1 MQTMKYILYCRK
13 STDNEDKQVLS
24 LESQTKELENLAERE
39 GLEIVTTMT
48 ESKSAKEPGR
58 PVFNEMLTRLS
69 AGEADAI
76 LCWKID
82 RLTRNPVDGGQI
94 QWLLQKGLIKSI
106 RTFERS
112 YSPSD
117 NVLLMSI
124 EQAMATQYLRD
135 LSENVKRGNRTKLE
149 RGEWPSYAPFGY
161 KNDRINKT
169 ILVDENRAPYI
180 RRAFELYATGGYGLN
195 QVVETLYAEGFRSK
209 TGGKVF
215 KNQIHHFLNSKFYL
229 GLMHRQGKLYQG
241 KHEPLVSKANF
252 DRVQEVLHGRLRPCM
267 QKHFYAARGFLKC
280 DLCGCM
286 ITATTAKGRKYYYCT
301 NGKGNCEAHKKYL
314 TEEKTNLLV
323 SKLFQKLDMDEE
335 FIRLCAH
342 AFEEEQNGE
351 VTYQD
356 TRPESIQK
364 ELDNL
369 MAKESRLTDT
379 MASGILKFDLYE
391 EKMREIHNA
400 RIELKSQLKEMEKEH
415 KGNVTLE
422 QVLEVFLEGSRAAK
436 RYLEVNDRE
445 KRNMLE
451 KLLSNASIVGEETA
465 YFQFKSAY
473 QPLALAVKNRDFQKM
488 RAYRVWNGTPLKRL
502 SLHGR
507 GYLVVNLPPTLQHY
521 CLFLCVNMGCK
532 AKIAQKGLYLIR

>member
-1 MQTMKYILYCRK
+1 MKYILYCRK

-24 LESQTKELENLAERE
+24 LQSQKIELERLAERE
-39 GLEIVTTMT
+39 GFDIVATMT

-58 PVFNEMLTRLS
+58 PVFNDMLTRIA
-69 AGEADAI
+69 AGEAEAI

-94 QWLLQKGLIKSI
+94 QWLLQKGMIKSI

-161 KNDRINKT
+161 KNDRVNKT

-195 QVVETLYAEGFRSK
+195 QIVDILYSEGFRSK

-215 KNQIHHFLNSKFYL
+215 KNQIHHFLNSKFYI
-229 GLMHRQGKLYQG
+229 GLMDRQGKLYQG
-241 KHEPLVSKANF
+241 KHEPLVSKATY

-267 QKHFYAARGFLKC
+267 QKHFYSARGFLKC

-301 NGKGNCEAHKKYL
+301 NGKGNCEVHKKYL
-314 TEEKTNLLV
+314 TEEKTDLLV
-323 SKLFQKLDMDEE
+323 SKLFEKLDMNEE
-335 FIRLCAH
+335 YIRLCAD
-342 AFEEEQNGE
+342 AFREEEEGSI
-351 VTYQD
+351 TYED
-356 TRPESIQK
+356 MRPEAIQK
-364 ELDNL
+364 ELDTL
-369 MAKESRLTDT
+369 TLKESRLTDS
-379 MASGILKFDLYE
+379 MASGVLKFDLYE
-391 EKMREIHNA
+391 EKMRDIQNA
-400 RIELKSQLKEMEKEH
+400 RVEFKSQLKEIEKEK
-415 KGNVTLE
+415 KGNVTFE
-422 QVLEVFLEGSRAAK
+422 QVLDVFIEGSRAAK
-436 RYLEVNDRE
+436 RYLEVGEQE
-445 KRNMLE
+445 KRTMLE
-451 KLLSNASIVGEETA
+451 KLLSNASVLGEETA
-465 YFQFKSAY
+465 YFQFKSPY
-473 QPLALAVKNRDFQKM
+473 QPLALAPKNKDFQMM
-488 RAYRVWNGTPLKRL
+488 RA
-502 SLHGR
+502 
-507 GYLVVNLPPTLQHY
+507 Q
-521 CLFLCVNMGCK
+521 
-532 AKIAQKGLYLIR
+532 